1 MGRFK
6 GKIIDRNRLVKRY
19 PFARS
24 PKRPTFLG
32 DNSIVIEL
40 GKLSFVG
47 EQEKE
52 FFFEEEFPDIN
63 YNIMLVPR
71 DTGTGESANVNLYVD
86 NTRSTAR
93 KITVV
98 ASSVFTGDVDIM
110 AVRID

>member
-6 GKIIDRNRLVKRY
+6 GRIIDRNRLVKRY
-19 PFARS
+19 PFARA

-32 DNSIVIEL
+32 DNSIIIEL
-40 GKLSFVG
+40 GKLTFAN

-52 FFFEEEFPDIN
+52 FFFEESFADTE

-86 NTRSTAR
+86 NTRSTTE

-98 ASSVFTGDVDIM
+98 ASAPFTGEVDIM
-110 AVRID
+110 AVRVD